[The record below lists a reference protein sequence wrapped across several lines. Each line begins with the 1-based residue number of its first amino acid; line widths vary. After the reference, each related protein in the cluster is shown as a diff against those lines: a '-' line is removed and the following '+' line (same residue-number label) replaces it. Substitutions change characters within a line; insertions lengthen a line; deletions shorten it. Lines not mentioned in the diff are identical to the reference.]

1 MPTSEVGGW
10 GGGRNTWNFVFRNI
24 FISVI
29 GKRACS
35 CWTVVYP
42 GSSSWEQSLG
52 IWFFFWRV
60 LLRYTLF
67 GSPLFFPR
75 IRQLFHTYTSVNF
88 FSHKTD
94 HLLKSYPTSI
104 RTSESLL
111 YYLSWVLI
119 LSDFSFHWNM
129 SYSTFLTSHCS
140 NSIKMPFIFIRS
152 EDKVCI
158 VEISLRVG
166 SEVWLLW
173 ALPKNL
179 LEMQNLGPPRPEQ
192 GLCFSTMSGW

>member
-1 MPTSEVGGW
+1 MAV
-10 GGGRNTWNFVFRNI
+10 NFVFRNI

-29 GKRACS
+29 GKHACS

-42 GSSSWEQSLG
+42 GSSSWEQSLR

-60 LLRYTLF
+60 LLRLTLF

-75 IRQLFHTYTSVNF
+75 IRQLFHTYTSVSF
-88 FSHKTD
+88 FSHKTN
-94 HLLKSYPTSI
+94 HLLKPYPTSI

-111 YYLSWVLI
+111 YYLSWVSI

-129 SYSTFLTSHCS
+129 SYSTFLTFHCS

-152 EDKVCI
+152 EDKVYI
-158 VEISLRVG
+158 VEISLHVG

-173 ALPKNL
+173 ALPKNS
-179 LEMQNLGPPRPEQ
+179 LETQNLRSPQTWTGSV
-192 GLCFSTMSGW
+192 F